1 MPRLAVVI
9 AAVLLAPAASHAQAP
24 PTPVEGALYEDAPS
38 GMYLLKDGWTTRAD
52 PRDAGLKAR
61 WQRPGADAGF
71 RSVSVPHAFNAG
83 DLSRRSFAGRV
94 QWYRARFT
102 KPDAPLASAWRIRFE
117 SVNTHAT
124 VWLNGTRLGGHGTPY
139 LPFEL
144 AARGLRD
151 GVNELVVRV
160 DSRPRPRDIQPAG
173 RERGWWNYG
182 GILHEVYLR
191 EQRPLDLSGLKVEAV
206 PGDPARVTVTGDVVN
221 VGRPAGPLEAEL
233 RVTGPE
239 AFLHT
244 ERVAVG
250 GRLSASFVIPQ
261 PRLWTPRSPNL
272 YRLTIGLTGGHESR
286 VQFGVRDWSVGSGGR
301 ALLNGEAVSLRG
313 ASFHEQTPARG
324 AALTDDDREDLLN
337 GLRDLGADFA
347 RQHYPPHPSLLEAFD
362 REGIV
367 FWAQVPV
374 WRWRGTQMR
383 ARHFRATA
391 LDHLRR
397 MVLRD
402 RNHASVMAWSVSNE
416 TLRGGPGET
425 AYLRAARALTRRLDR
440 TRLLVADKALRP
452 LADVPAR
459 YRLLDAIG
467 INEYLGWYSGRTSDL
482 GRDLAAL
489 RRRFPRQAL
498 FVTEFGAEANRD
510 GSGRGTYSFQRRYMT
525 DHLKIIDASPHVSGA
540 LAWVLRDFAVRPGWS
555 GGNPRPRPPILYK
568 GLLSQGGAEKPAF
581 AAVRDAFARRP

>member
-1 MPRLAVVI
+1 VRRLAAVT
-9 AAVLLAPAASHAQAP
+9 AAACLAPASAAAQAP
-24 PTPVEGALYEDAPS
+24 PAPVEGALYEDAPS

-52 PRDAGLKAR
+52 PNDVGLRRA
-61 WQRPGADAGF
+61 WHRPGRDAGF
-71 RSVSVPHAFNAG
+71 RATRVPHAFNAR
-83 DLSRRSFAGRV
+83 DLSRRSFRGRV
-94 QWYRARFT
+94 QWYRVRFT
-102 KPDAPLASAWRIRFE
+102 KPEAALATAWRIRFE
-117 SVNTHAT
+117 SVNNGAT
-124 VWLNGTRLGGHGTPY
+124 VWLNGARLGAHRTPY

-144 AARGLRD
+144 TARGLRD
-151 GVNELVVRV
+151 GANELVVRV

-173 RERGWWNYG
+173 RERGWWNFG

-191 EQRPLDLSGLKVEAV
+191 EIRTHELRDLRVQATAT
-206 PGDPARVTVTGDVVN
+206 DPARVTVSAAV
-221 VGRPAGPLEAEL
+221 AGPGSTTADL
-233 RVTGPE
+233 RVTGPD

-244 ERVAVG
+244 ERVEAD

-261 PRLWTPRSPNL
+261 PRLWSPASPAL
-272 YRLTIGLTGGHESR
+272 YRLAIRLANGQEHT
-286 VQFGVRDWSVGSGGR
+286 VQFGVREWGVDASGR
-301 ALLNGEAVSLRG
+301 ALLNGRPLNLRG
-313 ASFHEQTPARG
+313 ASFHEQTRLRG
-324 AALTDDDREDLLN
+324 AALTDDDREDLLG

-347 RQHYPPHPSLLEAFD
+347 RQHYPPHPALLEAFD

-383 ARHFRATA
+383 AAHFRDTA
-391 LDHLRR
+391 LRYLAR

-416 TLRGGPGET
+416 TLRGGAGET
-425 AYLRAARALTRRLDR
+425 SYLRAARNLTRRLDP
-440 TRLLVADKALRP
+440 TRLLAADKALRP
-452 LADVPAR
+452 LADIPAR

-467 INEYLGWYSGRTSDL
+467 INEYLGWYSGRTSEL
-482 GRDLAAL
+482 GRDIAAL
-489 RRRFPRQAL
+489 RRRFPREAL

-540 LAWVLRDFAVRPGWS
+540 LAWVLRDFAVRPGWT
-555 GGNPRPRPPILYK
+555 GGNPRPGPPILYK
-568 GLLSQGGAEKPAF
+568 GLLSQSGQPKPAF